1 MHWQCN
7 LFAEKIVL
15 SSKRFFYELL
25 MTIFFAA
32 NPNVD
37 NEANILGSGNVL
49 LQFAFESYQL
59 QHPTVKL
66 FPIIVIS
73 VRFGAV

>member
-1 MHWQCN
+1 
-7 LFAEKIVL
+7 
-15 SSKRFFYELL
+15 

-49 LQFAFESYQL
+49 LQFAFESYQ
-59 QHPTVKL
+59 HPTVKL